1 MTRHS
6 VHSYSLQ
13 LLIDAWRQHDAGHD
27 GPQQQDEGVDD
38 PGHRGVPDARTAA
51 AHQTRC
57 TAAETWHLEGGGGH
71 RVTLVSCQSEDEIV
85 SDVSAA
91 VVTSITETTTAADV
105 TS

>member
-13 LLIDAWRQHDAGHD
+13 LLINAWRQHDAGHD

-57 TAAETWHLEGGGGH
+57 TAAETWHLEGGGERY
-71 RVTLVSCQSEDEIV
+71 RVTLVSGQSEDEIV

-91 VVTSITETTTAADV
+91 VVTSIT
-105 TS
+105 